1 MYTFAAVFTFLHTD
15 TRSINI
21 KWGYLLPPA
30 RVNNLLYEDGK
41 VLPPLDLRPLSGT
54 TALSEVF
61 MVDLNLI
68 VLTFFVYDQT
78 KSNLTSSHQ
87 SKQQTKPK

>member
-1 MYTFAAVFTFLHTD
+1 MSRIFLKDKSEYFLHKMYTFAAVFTFLHTD

-21 KWGYLLPPA
+21 KWYLLPPA

-54 TALSEVF
+54 TALGEF
-61 MVDLNLI
+61 FRGDLHI
-68 VLTFFVYDQT
+68 
-78 KSNLTSSHQ
+78 
-87 SKQQTKPK
+87 